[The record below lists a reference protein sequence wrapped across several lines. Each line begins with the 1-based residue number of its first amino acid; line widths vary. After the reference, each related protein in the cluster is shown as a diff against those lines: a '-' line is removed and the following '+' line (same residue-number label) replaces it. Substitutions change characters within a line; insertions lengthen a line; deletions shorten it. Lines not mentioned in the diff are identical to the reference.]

1 MNILSKPY
9 TTLAEIKGLSS
20 EQAEE
25 LAGEFGANVLAKKG
39 KANPV
44 GVFLGQFKD
53 VMVIILLAA
62 TAVSVFLGEVYDAAT
77 IITIVLVNAIIGFSQ
92 EYKTGKTLAALEN
105 MAAPTA
111 KGDRDGEAVKLAAAE
126 LVPGDVIIIEAGD
139 RIPADASV
147 ISSKS
152 LQVEESILTGES
164 NANYKE
170 SAGFIDTDNSIGKEN
185 ILYMGTTAVK
195 GTAEAQVVA
204 TGLSTQMGKISGMLK
219 DIDEGETPLQKRL
232 TELGKVIAII
242 CMAVCIIVTA
252 AGIIRG
258 EPVLDMLMTGITI
271 AIAAIPEGLPAT
283 VTIALALAVRRMLR
297 KNALVHK
304 LHSVETL
311 GCAEVICTDKTGTVT
326 ENKMTVT
333 EIYTDGE
340 VYNISGTGYK
350 QAGEITKDGLR
361 LKIKNEKPLYETL
374 ICGALCENSR
384 IDRKRAGGIGGVLG
398 GIGGSSDN
406 RSSSPDFETFG
417 DPTEI
422 AILIAAAKGGVYAD
436 VLEKETRRV
445 DEVPFDSDTR
455 CMSVLYRRGGVSNCY
470 HTAYIKGAADVI
482 LDRCSLRLT
491 ENGVEPLTAA
501 CKRKITMAVDGMAAS
516 ALRVLALAKK
526 DTDNLSGMNSGCIF
540 LGLVG
545 MIDPPRPEA
554 KQAVKLCRSAA
565 VKTVMI
571 TGDHKDTAA
580 AVAREAGIMRG
591 GDLILTGAELAVMN
605 DEELQSLAPKTS
617 VFARVSPADKLR
629 IVRAFKANGKTVAMT
644 GDGVNDAPAVKE
656 ADIGVAM
663 GITGTDVT
671 KQAADLVLLDD
682 NFATLVSAVA
692 EGRGI
697 YGNIRK
703 FVRYLLSCNIG
714 EVLTMFLGIIMGM
727 PMVLLPTQI
736 LLVNLATD
744 GLPAVALG
752 VEPNDPDDMKKPPR
766 KASDSFFSGGLM
778 GKIIFR
784 GILIGLLTLGS
795 FSTVFTISGDITTAR
810 TAALLT
816 LVLSQLMHVFE
827 CKSEKKNIF
836 TVNYKNNPK
845 LVLAVLSSLIIIAL
859 AVFFPPAQLIFG
871 TTALGIKEL
880 LIALGFA
887 VIAPILQCIFK

>member
-1 MNILSKPY
+1 MNILSREY
-9 TTLAEIKGLSS
+9 TSRVGIKGLSS

-25 LAGEFGANVLAKKG
+25 LTKEFGENTLAKKG

-62 TAVSVFLGEVYDAAT
+62 TAVSVFLGEIYDAAT
-77 IITIVLVNAIIGFSQ
+77 IITIVLINAIIGFSQ
-92 EYKTGKTLAALEN
+92 EYKTGKTLEALEN
-105 MAAPTA
+105 MSAPTA
-111 KGDRDGEAVKLAAAE
+111 KVYRDGETVKLPAAQ

-139 RIPADASV
+139 RIPADAS
-147 ISSKS
+147 IINSKA
-152 LQVEESILTGES
+152 LQIEESILTGES

-170 SAGFIDTDNSIGKEN
+170 SSGFVDTDNSIGKEN

-195 GTAEAQVVA
+195 GVGEAQVVA

-219 DIDEGETPLQKRL
+219 DIDESETPLQKRL

-242 CMAVCIIVTA
+242 CLAVCIIVTA

-333 EIYTDGE
+333 EIYTGGE
-340 VYNISGTGYK
+340 IYNVSGTGYK
-350 QAGEITKDGLR
+350 HTGEITKNGLR
-361 LKIKNEKPLYETL
+361 LNPKNEKPLYETL
-374 ICGALCENSR
+374 ICGALCENSK
-384 IDRKRAGGIGGVLG
+384 ISYDRKKE
-398 GIGGSSDN
+398 
-406 RSSSPDFETFG
+406 DFDTFG
-417 DPTEI
+417 DPTET
-422 AILIAAAKGGVYAD
+422 AILVAAAKGGVYAD
-436 VLEKETRRV
+436 VLEKLTRRV
-445 DEVPFDSDTR
+445 DEEPFDSLTR
-455 CMSVLYRRGGVSNCY
+455 CMSVLYRRGGIDNCY
-470 HTAYIKGAADVI
+470 FTGYIKGAADVI
-482 LDRCSLRLT
+482 LDRCSCKLT
-491 ENGVEPLTAA
+491 EHGVEPLSAIE
-501 CKRKITMAVDGMAAS
+501 KRKITLAADGMAAS

-526 DTDNLSGMNSGCIF
+526 DTDSLNDMNGCTF

-545 MIDPPRPEA
+545 MIDPPRAEA
-554 KQAVKLCRSAA
+554 KKAVKLCRSAA

-580 AVAREAGIMRG
+580 AVARSAGIMRG
-591 GDLILTGAELAVMN
+591 GDLILTGAELAVMT
-605 DEELQSLAPKTS
+605 DEELQALAPKTS
-617 VFARVSPADKLR
+617 VFARVSPSDKLR
-629 IVRAFKANGKTVAMT
+629 IVRAYKANGKTVAMT

-795 FSTVFTISGDITTAR
+795 FSVTLNISGDITTAR

-827 CKSEKKNIF
+827 CKHEKKNIF
-836 TVNYKNNPK
+836 TVNYLNNPR
-845 LVLAVLSSLIIIAL
+845 LILAVLSSLIIIAL
-859 AVFFPPAQLIFG
+859 AIFFPPAQLIFG
-871 TTALGIKEL
+871 TAALGIKEL

>member
-1 MNILSKPY
+1 MNILDKPY
-9 TTLAEIKGLSS
+9 TTRTGIKGLSS

-25 LAGEFGANVLAKKG
+25 LAREFGANTLAKKN

-44 GVFLGQFKD
+44 AVFLGQFKD

-77 IITIVLVNAIIGFSQ
+77 IITIVLINAIIGFTQ

-111 KGDRDGEAVKLAAAE
+111 KVYRDGEAVKLPAAE

-147 ISSKS
+147 ITSRAM
-152 LQVEESILTGES
+152 QVEESILTGES

-204 TGLSTQMGKISGMLK
+204 TGLKTQMGKISGMLK
-219 DIDEGETPLQKRL
+219 DIDETETPLQKRL

-242 CMAVCIIVTA
+242 CLAVCIIVTA

-333 EIYTDGE
+333 EIYADGE
-340 VYNISGTGYK
+340 VYSVSGTGYK
-350 QAGEITKDGLR
+350 QAGEITKNGIR
-361 LKIKNEKPLYETL
+361 LKVKNEKPLYETL

-384 IDRKRAGGIGGVLG
+384 IDRKKGA
-398 GIGGSSDN
+398 
-406 RSSSPDFETFG
+406 DFDAFG
-417 DPTEI
+417 DPTET
-422 AILIAAAKGGVYAD
+422 AILIAAAKGGVYTD

-445 DEVPFDSDTR
+445 DELPFESETR
-455 CMSVLYRRGGVSNCY
+455 FMATLYRRGGVNNCY
-470 HTAYIKGAADVI
+470 HTAYLKGAADVI
-482 LDRCSLRLT
+482 LDRCTCKLT
-491 ENGVEPLTAA
+491 ENGIEPLTAYD
-501 CKRKITMAVDGMAAS
+501 KRKISMAVDGMAAS

-526 DTDNLSGMNSGCIF
+526 DTDSLRDMNSGCIF

-545 MIDPPRPEA
+545 MIDPPRAEA
-554 KQAVKLCRSAA
+554 KQAVKLCRSAQ

-580 AVAREAGIMRG
+580 AVARSAGIMRG
-591 GDLILTGAELAVMN
+591 GDLILTGSELAVMS
-605 DEELQSLAPKTS
+605 DEELQNLAPKVS
-617 VFARVSPADKLR
+617 VYARVSPADKLR
-629 IVRAFKANGKTVAMT
+629 IVRAYKANGKTVAMT

-795 FSTVFTISGDITTAR
+795 FSAVLSLSGDITTAR

-836 TVNYKNNPK
+836 TVSYKNNPK
-845 LVLAVLSSLIIIAL
+845 LILAVLSSLIIIAL
-859 AVFFPPAQLIFG
+859 AIFFPPAQLIFG
-871 TTALGIKEL
+871 TTALVWSEL